1 MSAMSDQ
8 RVTIEIADHVADVR
22 LNRPEK
28 HNGLDT
34 AMFEAL
40 RDAAASL
47 RENADVWAVV
57 LSGEG
62 PSFCA
67 GLDVQDAVQSGAL
80 AQAGTLDERLP
91 GELVN
96 LYQSVA
102 YDWRR
107 VPAPVVAAI
116 HGNCFGGGL
125 QIALGADV
133 RIAATDAK
141 LSVMEIKWGLIP
153 DMGLA
158 VTLPP
163 LARQDVAKELT
174 FTGRIV
180 SGLEARE
187 LGLVTKVAEDPRA
200 AALALA
206 TEIAGKSPDA
216 TRFGKRLLND
226 AWFADD
232 AESLLLESR
241 LQKAL
246 IGSPNAMAA
255 ATAAFTKQPGEYV
268 APELVVD

>member
-1 MSAMSDQ
+1 MSDQ
-8 RVTIEIADHVADVR
+8 RVTIEITDHVADVR
-22 LNRPEK
+22 LNRADK
-28 HNGLDT
+28 HNGLDV
-34 AMFEAL
+34 AMFQAL

-47 RENADVWAVV
+47 RENRDVWAVV

-80 AQAGTLDERLP
+80 AQADNLDQRLE

-96 LYQSVA
+96 LYQAVA

-107 VPAPVVAAI
+107 VPAPVIAAV

-125 QIALGADV
+125 QIALGADI

-163 LARQDVAKELT
+163 LVRQDVAKELT
-174 FTGRIV
+174 FTGRVI

-232 AESLLLESR
+232 ADSLLLESR

-268 APELVVD
+268 TPELVVD